1 MLAKLFNYLWDMK
14 LSFIRRRPMLACW
27 LAWLEGILI
36 GVLIMYFWGQDKYY
50 SMRKTLKDLVLL
62 LQLIVILFLCYTVW
76 QLQID
81 IVELYNML
89 IELEDLLLEDAEDM
103 GNNLGN
109 GWNA

>member
-1 MLAKLFNYLWDMK
+1 
-14 LSFIRRRPMLACW
+14 
-27 LAWLEGILI
+27 
-36 GVLIMYFWGQDKYY
+36 
-50 SMRKTLKDLVLL
+50 MRKTLKDLVLL
-62 LQLIVILFLCYTVW
+62 LQLLVILFLCYTVW

-103 GNNLGN
+103 GDTLGN

>member
-1 MLAKLFNYLWDMK
+1 
-14 LSFIRRRPMLACW
+14 
-27 LAWLEGILI
+27 
-36 GVLIMYFWGQDKYY
+36 
-50 SMRKTLKDLVLL
+50 MRKTLKDLVLL

>member
-1 MLAKLFNYLWDMK
+1 
-14 LSFIRRRPMLACW
+14 
-27 LAWLEGILI
+27 
-36 GVLIMYFWGQDKYY
+36 
-50 SMRKTLKDLVLL
+50 MRKTLKDLVLL

-89 IELEDLLLEDAEDM
+89 IEVEDLLLEDAEDM
-103 GNNLGN
+103 GDNLGN

>member
-1 MLAKLFNYLWDMK
+1 
-14 LSFIRRRPMLACW
+14 
-27 LAWLEGILI
+27 
-36 GVLIMYFWGQDKYY
+36 
-50 SMRKTLKDLVLL
+50 MRKTLKDLVLL

-89 IELEDLLLEDAEDM
+89 IELEDLLLEDAVDM
-103 GNNLGN
+103 GDTLGN

>member
-1 MLAKLFNYLWDMK
+1 
-14 LSFIRRRPMLACW
+14 
-27 LAWLEGILI
+27 
-36 GVLIMYFWGQDKYY
+36 
-50 SMRKTLKDLVLL
+50 MRKTLKDLVLL

-103 GNNLGN
+103 GDTLGN

>member
-1 MLAKLFNYLWDMK
+1 
-14 LSFIRRRPMLACW
+14 
-27 LAWLEGILI
+27 
-36 GVLIMYFWGQDKYY
+36 
-50 SMRKTLKDLVLL
+50 MRKTLKDLVLL

-89 IELEDLLLEDAEDM
+89 IELEDLLLEDAENM
-103 GNNLGN
+103 GDNLGN

>member
-1 MLAKLFNYLWDMK
+1 
-14 LSFIRRRPMLACW
+14 
-27 LAWLEGILI
+27 
-36 GVLIMYFWGQDKYY
+36 
-50 SMRKTLKDLVLL
+50 MRKTLKDLVLL
-62 LQLIVILFLCYTVW
+62 LQLLVILFLCYTVW

-103 GNNLGN
+103 GDNLGN

>member
-1 MLAKLFNYLWDMK
+1 
-14 LSFIRRRPMLACW
+14 
-27 LAWLEGILI
+27 
-36 GVLIMYFWGQDKYY
+36 
-50 SMRKTLKDLVLL
+50 MRKTLKDLVLL

-103 GNNLGN
+103 GDNLGN

>member
-1 MLAKLFNYLWDMK
+1 
-14 LSFIRRRPMLACW
+14 
-27 LAWLEGILI
+27 
-36 GVLIMYFWGQDKYY
+36 
-50 SMRKTLKDLVLL
+50 MRKTLKDLVLL

-103 GNNLGN
+103 GDNLSN

>member
-1 MLAKLFNYLWDMK
+1 
-14 LSFIRRRPMLACW
+14 
-27 LAWLEGILI
+27 
-36 GVLIMYFWGQDKYY
+36 
-50 SMRKTLKDLVLL
+50 MRKTLKDLVLL
-62 LQLIVILFLCYTVW
+62 LQLMVILFLCYTVW

-103 GNNLGN
+103 GDNLGN